1 MTDPNIDGHKRQV
14 IVIGGGAAGL
24 IAAGQAAELGA
35 ETLLLEKMDRP
46 GRKLRITGKGRCNL
60 TNIAPMSEFIAHFG
74 PNGRFLRQAFHQ
86 FFCPEL
92 VGFFE
97 DLGVRTLTE

>member
-46 GRKLRITGKGRCNL
+46 GRKLRGTQATHHRQGTLQSDQYRSHVRVYPAFWAQWTL
-60 TNIAPMSEFIAHFG
+60 PAPGFS
-74 PNGRFLRQAFHQ
+74 PVLLR
-86 FFCPEL
+86 
-92 VGFFE
+92 
-97 DLGVRTLTE
+97 